1 MNLKAITISISLI
14 LAMIT
19 GGLGIKC
26 INTSS
31 KTNNV
36 IESAEENIV
45 ENKSVEDEQIPIN
58 DETTSEMEI
67 LNNAISNELTEKE
80 NIVQEVSK
88 VQEEKKEQKKTES
101 NKQIQVEQNKQK
113 QEQVIVEQPKQVVE
127 TPKQEPKPKEVTPD
141 DLEYWC
147 VGGGKHHVAGDGANE
162 HGYYSTWDEAYN
174 AFLNYTAN
182 WSSSQY
188 KVSRCSCG
196 LFYFWAIQ

>member
-36 IESAEENIV
+36 LESAEENIV

-67 LNNAISNELTEKE
+67 INNAIANELTEKE

-127 TPKQEPKPKEVTPD
+127 TPKQESKPKEVTPD

-196 LFYFWAIQ
+196 LFYFWAI

>member
-36 IESAEENIV
+36 LESAEENIV